1 MTLALFGSMARPDRG
16 VVRTSEVDD
25 LLTAGAPVA
34 IGVSGGKDSCALAFA
49 TVEHLDAVGHRG
61 PRLLVHSDLGRVEWR
76 DSAPTCARLSEALG
90 LELLTVRRP
99 SGDMMDR
106 WLGRWDNNVARYTD
120 LGCVKLILPWSTP
133 AMRFCTSELK
143 TDVICRALVR
153 RFPGTT
159 ILSAVGIRREESPNR
174 RKAPILSVQGKLQ
187 SVTHQTRG
195 YNWNGI
201 LDFTLEDV
209 LGLLEARRFRL
220 HEGYTR
226 FHSTRI
232 SCVYCM
238 MGSLW
243 DLAAAAS
250 CPDNHDI
257 YREQVDLEIVSTFAF
272 QGDRW
277 LGDVAPHLLSEEQRA
292 GLARAKVAA
301 ARRVRAEAA
310 IPEHLLYEK
319 GWPTRIPTWGEAVL
333 LCDIRKEVADA
344 VGLIVRYTDPAA
356 LIGRYEELYALARAA

>member
-1 MTLALFGSMARPDRG
+1 MVTTPVVDALLAAD
-16 VVRTSEVDD
+16 
-25 LLTAGAPVA
+25 APVA

-76 DSAPTCARLSEALG
+76 DSAPTCARLSAHLG
-90 LELLTVRRP
+90 VELLTVRRAA
-99 SGDMMDR
+99 GDMMDR
-106 WLGRWDNNVARYTD
+106 WLGRWDNNVARYRD
-120 LGCVKLILPWSTP
+120 LECVKLILPWSTP

-153 RFPGTT
+153 RWPGTT

-174 RKAPILSVQGKLQ
+174 RKAPILSPQAKLQ
-187 SVTHQTRG
+187 SVTHRTRG

-209 LGLLEARRFRL
+209 LGSLEARRFRL

-232 SCVYCM
+232 SCVFCM
-238 MGSLW
+238 MGSEW
-243 DLAAAAS
+243 DLAASAS
-250 CPDNHDI
+250 CPENHDV

-277 LGDVAPHLLSEEQRA
+277 LGDVAPHVLSEAQRD
-292 GLARAKVAA
+292 GLVRAKAAA
-301 ARRVRAEAA
+301 ARRVRAEAG

-319 GWPTRIPTWGEAVL
+319 GWPTRIPTWAEAVL
-333 LCDIRKEVADA
+333 LCDIRIEVADA
-344 VGLIVRYTDPAA
+344 VGLAVVYTDPAA
-356 LIGRYEELYALARAA
+356 LIARYEELYELARAA